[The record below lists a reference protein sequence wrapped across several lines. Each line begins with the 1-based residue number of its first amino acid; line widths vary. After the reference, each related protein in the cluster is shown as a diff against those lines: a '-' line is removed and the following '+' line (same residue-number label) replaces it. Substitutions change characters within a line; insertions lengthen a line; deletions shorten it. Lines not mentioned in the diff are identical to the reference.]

1 MTDASAAV
9 GHSMRRFSGGSSTI
23 STNGAPA
30 DARQIT
36 PLRIDNRA
44 KLHTCKHY
52 LLSPK
57 SIDIIV
63 SSPPRF
69 ANCGGERAGLELTA
83 KEPGGIHGS
92 RQRYAACGGALKS
105 HARIVRFVAD
115 QDDELPA
122 GRLRSLQRAHD

>member
-1 MTDASAAV
+1 MQAPPSAIQCGALAAEVRQSPLTAPQLTHGKSPGFESIIGPNSTPAS
-9 GHSMRRFSGGSSTI
+9 I
-23 STNGAPA
+23 
-30 DARQIT
+30 I
-36 PLRIDNRA
+36 L
-44 KLHTCKHY
+44 

-92 RQRYAACGGALKS
+92 RQRYAACGGASKS